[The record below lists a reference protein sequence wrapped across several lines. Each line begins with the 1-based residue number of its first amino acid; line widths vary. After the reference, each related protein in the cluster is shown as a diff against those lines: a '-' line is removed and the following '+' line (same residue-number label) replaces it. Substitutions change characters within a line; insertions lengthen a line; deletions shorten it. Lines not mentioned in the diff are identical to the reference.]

1 VGPREHWDAV
11 YRRLGPEA
19 VSWYEAEPTTLDLV
33 ESAAAGKDAWILDI
47 GGGASGLVGRLL
59 DRGHAHLAVAD
70 VSRAA
75 LEAARLRLGPRADRV
90 RWLEQDVRAL
100 ELDFAVDL
108 WHDRAVFHFL
118 TAALD
123 RQRYRERLLKA
134 LRPTGHVVIST
145 FALDGPSRCSG
156 LEVVRYGPE
165 QLAEALGP
173 ELSLVSARAR
183 THTTPAGGEQRFVQA
198 VLRRS

>member
-1 VGPREHWDAV
+1 M
-11 YRRLGPEA
+11 
-19 VSWYEAEPTTLDLV
+19 
-33 ESAAAGKDAWILDI
+33 SAAGRQGSSAGSSTAGTRTSPL
-47 GGGASGLVGRLL
+47 RT
-59 DRGHAHLAVAD
+59 
-70 VSRAA
+70 SRWAA

-100 ELDFAVDL
+100 ELDFAVDV

-118 TAALD
+118 TSALD
-123 RQRYRERLLKA
+123 RERYRDRLLEA
-134 LRPTGHVVIST
+134 LHPTGHVVLST

-156 LEVVRYGPE
+156 LNVVRYGPE
-165 QLAEALGP
+165 QLAEVLGP
-173 ELSLVSARAR
+173 GLSVISARAR